1 MNCDIRNKG
10 NPTIFHRAKSIDKN
24 IEKRSM
30 LAKTIE
36 KIININ
42 KIS

>member
-1 MNCDIRNKG
+1 MRG
-10 NPTIFHRAKSIDKN
+10 NPTTFHRAKSIDKN

-36 KIININ
+36 KI
-42 KIS
+42 